1 MQITRLSLKHIQIL
15 RKCKRFLTSNLLL
28 INTGTCCALYTVGD
42 LIEQRIEGHKSEKKL
57 DWARTAR
64 MAILGFCMGPVN
76 HYWYVG
82 LDRALPGIAAK
93 TVGKK
98 VLADQLLMAP
108 FCYTIFYMGKTVFLQ
123 LQLQYWEQL
132 NWNVYSVAACV
143 GNSPKAITVLSC
155 CLKLLSYICNTVTCT
170 VCIIIA

>member
-1 MQITRLSLKHIQIL
+1 MSMQITRLSLKHIQIL

-123 LQLQYWEQL
+123 LQLQY
-132 NWNVYSVAACV
+132 
-143 GNSPKAITVLSC
+143 
-155 CLKLLSYICNTVTCT
+155 
-170 VCIIIA
+170 